1 MKLHIYAY
9 ATRQDTDGST
19 DFALPKKH
27 RLLAHWCNHPG
38 LYDFFETL
46 YGMHGGEQEL
56 FRGTTV
62 RLVSCDI
69 TTFAEKVEYGELPRN
84 SDWLFGDAD
93 TCTRKSYELFIRDA
107 LKAIDRGEDIIIRT
121 V

>member
-9 ATRQDTDGST
+9 ATKSETAASA
-19 DFALPKKH
+19 DFTVPAKH

-46 YGMHGGEQEL
+46 YFMHGGEKDL
-56 FRGTTV
+56 FRGAT
-62 RLVSCDI
+62 LSPALCDI
-69 TTFAEKVEYGELPRN
+69 TELAEKVENGDLPRN
-84 SDWLFGDAD
+84 SDWMFGDAD
-93 TCTRKSYELFIRDA
+93 SCTAQSYQAFVNDA
-107 LKAIDRGEDIIIRT
+107 LKAIERGERIVIRA